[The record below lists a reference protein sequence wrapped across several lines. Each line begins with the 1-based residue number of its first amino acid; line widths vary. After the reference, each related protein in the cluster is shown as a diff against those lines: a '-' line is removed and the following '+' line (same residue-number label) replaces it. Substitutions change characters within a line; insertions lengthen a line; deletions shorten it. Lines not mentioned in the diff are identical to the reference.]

1 MDPYLER
8 HWRDV
13 QLALIIA
20 ARESLDYSLPPDLVA
35 RVDERTYV
43 EEDKLGGRIK
53 FEPEPVTERFI
64 EVRKADNGHVVTAIE
79 FVSAAN
85 KKRDSAAW
93 DAYLRTRKLLVAASS
108 NVVEIDLTRGGD
120 WIGLMDLHSAPA
132 HVHQAYRA
140 TVRLADRAGRV
151 EYYPISLRQRL
162 QMLAIPLRLS
172 DKDVLLDLQELLD
185 RAYESGRYGSTDYRV
200 SCDPPLD
207 AEDAEWADQLL
218 RGAGRR

>member
-13 QLALIIA
+13 QLALVIA
-20 ARESLDYSLPPDLVA
+20 ARESLNHSLPPDLVA

-53 FEPEPVTERFI
+53 FESEPVTERFI

-85 KKRDSAAW
+85 KRRGSSAW
-93 DAYLRTRKLLVAASS
+93 DAYLRTRKLLAAAS

-140 TVRLADRAGRV
+140 TVRRAHRAERV

-162 QMLAIPLRLS
+162 QVLAI
-172 DKDVLLDLQELLD
+172 
-185 RAYESGRYGSTDYRV
+185 
-200 SCDPPLD
+200 
-207 AEDAEWADQLL
+207 
-218 RGAGRR
+218 